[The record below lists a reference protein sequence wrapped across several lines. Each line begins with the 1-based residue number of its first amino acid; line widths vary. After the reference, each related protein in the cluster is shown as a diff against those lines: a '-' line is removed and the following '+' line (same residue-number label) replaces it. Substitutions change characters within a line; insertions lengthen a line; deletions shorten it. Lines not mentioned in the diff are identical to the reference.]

1 MPSSPP
7 RPSPVAPWPVR
18 RPVMYQSW
26 SCLAF
31 LHWSYEPR
39 VLARLLPGGLRPHA
53 FDGRAWVG

>member
-1 MPSSPP
+1 MD
-7 RPSPVAPWPVR
+7 
-18 RPVMYQSW
+18 QTW

-39 VLARLLPGGLRPHA
+39 VLARLLPGRLRPHT